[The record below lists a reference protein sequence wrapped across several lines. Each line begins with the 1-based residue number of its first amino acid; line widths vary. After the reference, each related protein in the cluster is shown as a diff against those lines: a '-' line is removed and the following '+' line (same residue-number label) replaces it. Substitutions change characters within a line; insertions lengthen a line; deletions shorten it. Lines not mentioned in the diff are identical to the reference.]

1 MTHSCQRSIPLQQ
14 RNKRIVTSVKRPAVI
29 VNGVAAGHPGHVGRR
44 SLDGHLATLPSAAF
58 SFFTSKPPI
67 SVHLFGLGT
76 SSDRGEYKNVALEE
90 EDVVE
95 MKKAIATGSA
105 KDDTAAVSSVAPIVC
120 YCLASIL
127 MTVVN
132 KVGRNFSM
140 NFLLLC
146 IQSTV
151 CVACVVLVKKIGIIS
166 FRSFDLQDAK
176 MWFPISALLV
186 SVIYT
191 GSKSLQFLTIPVY
204 TIFKNLTII
213 LIVRLL
219 VPSSLCTEANKLQAY
234 GEVLWFGGRVTAL
247 TLVSFFCMVVSSVIA
262 AWSDV
267 ASAIPAS
274 DPGAGGLS
282 SVTGAVQSLNVGYF
296 WMLANCVTSAAYV
309 LTMRKRIKATGFS
322 DWDSMFYNNLLSI
335 PVLIMFSFIVEDWG
349 LDSLNRNFPPET
361 RNLLLFAI
369 AFSGAAAVGI
379 SYTTAWC
386 IRVTSSTT
394 YSMVGALNKLPVAAS
409 GMIFFGDP
417 VTTGSVSA
425 VGVGFFAGIVYAVAK
440 NNQKKAESAAKAPEG
455 IIPMT
460 NRKP

>member
-1 MTHSCQRSIPLQQ
+1 MASS
-14 RNKRIVTSVKRPAVI
+14 
-29 VNGVAAGHPGHVGRR
+29 
-44 SLDGHLATLPSAAF
+44 
-58 SFFTSKPPI
+58 
-67 SVHLFGLGT
+67 

-90 EDVVE
+90 EDVVQ

-105 KDDTAAVSSVAPIVC
+105 KDATAAVSSVAPIVC

-132 KVGRNFSM
+132 KFVVSGRNFSM

-151 CVACVVLVKKIGIIS
+151 CVACVILVKKAGIIS
-166 FRSFDLQDAK
+166 FRNFDLQDAK
-176 MWFPISALLV
+176 MWFPISVLLV

-213 LIVRLL
+213 LI
-219 VPSSLCTEANKLQAY
+219 AY

-247 TLVSFFCMVVSSVIA
+247 TLVSFVCMVVSSVIA

-274 DPGAGGLS
+274 EASAGGLS
-282 SVTGAVQSLNVGYF
+282 SVTGAVHSLNVGYF

-335 PVLIMFSFIVEDWG
+335 PVLIMFSFVVEDWG
-349 LDSLNRNFPPET
+349 SDSLKRNFPPET

-417 VTTGSVSA
+417 VSTGSVSA